1 MSSNTVT
8 AELMYFTPPSDGS
21 KPFIHI
27 NADPV
32 TGKRAQNWV
41 EESHLVEIENIR
53 GKEDTVSLDTAGFQ
67 FHKRAANHKSFA
79 NDEEIEREYYPES
92 IELVK
97 ELTGASSA
105 VVFDHSKCNFL
116 I

>member
-1 MSSNTVT
+1 MSADTVT
-8 AELMYFTPPSDGS
+8 AQLTYFLPPPDGS

-27 NADPV
+27 NADPA
-32 TGKRAQNWV
+32 TGERPQNWIK
-41 EESHLVEIENIR
+41 ESRTVEIENIR

-67 FHKRAANHKSFA
+67 FGRREAKHKSFT
-79 NDEEIEREYYPES
+79 NNEEIEREYYAES

-105 VVFDHSKCNFL
+105 VVFDHSK
-116 I
+116 